1 MPCSMHGDII
11 FNTTKYSEI
20 MGSMQVHLNL
30 QNCSIAKLKL
40 PHAYI
45 NTQVDG
51 SSSTCIM
58 QAINV
63 ASFDN

>member
-1 MPCSMHGDII
+1 MPSSMHGDIN

-40 PHAYI
+40 PHAYT
-45 NTQVDG
+45 TQVDG